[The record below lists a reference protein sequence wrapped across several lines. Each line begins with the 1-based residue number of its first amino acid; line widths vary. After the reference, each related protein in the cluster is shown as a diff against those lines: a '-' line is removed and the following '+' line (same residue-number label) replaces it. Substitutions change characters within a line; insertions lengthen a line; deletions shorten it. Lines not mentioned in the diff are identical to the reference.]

1 MVGWCV
7 RVFGRG
13 GRQGQARRARRPLPT
28 PSPSAPLYLEPR
40 RGPPVQQRVLQL
52 EVAVA
57 HALGVAVL
65 DAAHKLLE
73 KKARLVL
80 GEAAGAH
87 DAVEE
92 FAA

>member
-1 MVGWCV
+1 
-7 RVFGRG
+7 
-13 GRQGQARRARRPLPT
+13 
-28 PSPSAPLYLEPR
+28 
-40 RGPPVQQRVLQL
+40 
-52 EVAVA
+52 VA

-65 DAAHKLLE
+65 DAAHELLE